1 MDHGCL
7 GGATAQ
13 SHLGTLGAIDNLDR
27 IVGAYIDLNAIPEAK
42 GDVSRFFNNGFRFNE
57 VVIKVGRLNFRG
69 IGNPRIFLKHSCICC
84 GIGRVK
90 DKLRRTCV
98 LSAKKVYYYLLRR
111 QCRCQ
116 R

>member
-13 SHLGTLGAIDNLDR
+13 SQLGTLGAIDNLDR

-57 VVIKVGRLNFRG
+57 VAIKIGRLNFRG
-69 IGNPRIFLKHSCICC
+69 IGNPRIFLKH
-84 GIGRVK
+84 
-90 DKLRRTCV
+90 
-98 LSAKKVYYYLLRR
+98 
-111 QCRCQ
+111 
-116 R
+116 